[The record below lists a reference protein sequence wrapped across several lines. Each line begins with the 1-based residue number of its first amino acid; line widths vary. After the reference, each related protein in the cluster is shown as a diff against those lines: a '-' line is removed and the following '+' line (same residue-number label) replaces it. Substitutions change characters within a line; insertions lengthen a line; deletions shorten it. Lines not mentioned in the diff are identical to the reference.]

1 MSEVEQKISEISS
14 TVDQLNG
21 LLKGKPIRNT
31 PIDCNKY
38 EIAKDINIPVEK
50 EEKSENVDTEELQAL
65 LQKKDYRIK
74 MLLRTISELEAK
86 LKSKE

>member
-21 LLKGKPIRNT
+21 LLK
-31 PIDCNKY
+31 DCNKY